1 MISELRFSPA
11 HLWTRVEGEEVVVG
25 VSDFLQD
32 QLGDL
37 TTVELPDFGDILR
50 QSRRMGRLESDEAS
64 APLEAPVSGEVL
76 DVNGEVLE
84 SPDLVNSDPY
94 GAGWLLR
101 MRLEDPAELA
111 DLLSEDEY
119 AELTTEV

>member
-1 MISELRFSPA
+1 MAELRFSPA
-11 HLWTRVEGEEVVVG
+11 HLWTRIEGEEAVVG

-37 TTVELPDFGDILR
+37 TVVDLPDYGDILR
-50 QSRRMGRLESDEAS
+50 QSRRMGRLESEEAS

-76 DVNGEVLE
+76 DVNAEVLD

-101 MRLEDPAELA
+101 VKLEDPAELA

-119 AELTTEV
+119 TELTTEV

>member
-1 MISELRFSPA
+1 MAELRFSPA
-11 HLWTRVEGEEVVVG
+11 HLWTRIEGEEAVVG

-37 TTVELPDFGDILR
+37 TVVDLPDYGDILR
-50 QSRRMGRLESDEAS
+50 QSRRMGRLESEEAS

-76 DVNGEVLE
+76 DVNAEVLD

-101 MRLEDPAELA
+101 VKLEDPAELA

-119 AELTTEV
+119 TDLTTEV

>member
-1 MISELRFSPA
+1 MAELRFSPA
-11 HLWTRVEGEEVVVG
+11 HLWTRVEGEEAVVG

-37 TTVELPDFGDILR
+37 TVVDLPDYGDILR
-50 QSRRMGRLESDEAS
+50 QSRRMGRLESEEAS

-76 DVNGEVLE
+76 DVNSEVLD
-84 SPDLVNSDPY
+84 SPDLVNTDPY

-101 MRLEDPAELA
+101 VKLEDPAELA

-119 AELTTEV
+119 TDLTTEV